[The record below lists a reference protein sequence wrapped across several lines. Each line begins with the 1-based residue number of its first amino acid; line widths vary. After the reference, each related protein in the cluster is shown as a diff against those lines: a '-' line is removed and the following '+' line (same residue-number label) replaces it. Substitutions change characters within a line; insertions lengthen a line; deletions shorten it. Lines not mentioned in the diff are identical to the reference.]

1 MNAHFDS
8 SPGHVID
15 LAGSP
20 SPARPQ
26 GAPPLA
32 LCAICG
38 QRVAPD
44 DAASHALAHELE
56 QQDLAAAAAADGSHH
71 AATDAEMAAA
81 LAAQDRA
88 AAEARDAEAAAQ
100 LAAAEWGADG
110 GSGGGSEDE
119 GVEDAAHRA
128 QLEELYFQ
136 EL

>member
-1 MNAHFDS
+1 MNAHFDN
-8 SPGHVID
+8 SPGNVID

-20 SPARPQ
+20 TPTRPQ
-26 GAPPLA
+26 GAPPPA

-38 QRVAPD
+38 QRVAAD

-56 QQDLAAAAAADGSHH
+56 EQDLAAAAVRDDGALAAS
-71 AATDAEMAAA
+71 DAQMAAA
-81 LAAQDRA
+81 LAAEDQA

-110 GSGGGSEDE
+110 GGGSEDE
-119 GVEDAAHRA
+119 GVEDTVHRA
-128 QLEELYFQ
+128 QLEELYFE